1 MYRKDKNENVDACYD
16 VNPYY
21 VSQAI
26 IMNLKY
32 STSFRQ
38 NATEIFVAMSCN
50 ENQIEDETKNEIII
64 VIIGIK
70 YVVCDKDMID

>member
-1 MYRKDKNENVDACYD
+1 M
-16 VNPYY
+16 
-21 VSQAI
+21 I
-26 IMNLKY
+26 NLRC
-32 STSFRQ
+32 STTSRQ
-38 NATEIFVAMSCN
+38 NAAEIFVGMSCN